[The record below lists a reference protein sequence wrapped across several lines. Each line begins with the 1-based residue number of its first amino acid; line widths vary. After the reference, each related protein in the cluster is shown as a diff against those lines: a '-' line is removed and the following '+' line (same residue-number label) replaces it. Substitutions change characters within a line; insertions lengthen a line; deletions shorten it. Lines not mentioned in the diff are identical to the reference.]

1 MKILIV
7 DDDENS
13 RVFLDRALRGQHYFV
28 ESATNGAEALG
39 KAQQW
44 HPDLIISDILMPMM
58 NGFELCR
65 RIKTDAQLRHVPF
78 IFYTATFVDQRD
90 EELAMSLGA
99 SRFIV
104 KPIDPADFLK
114 IVEEVIS
121 AREEGV
127 LSVPDRPL
135 GEMEDLCR
143 KQAEALA
150 RKLDKKVIELEK
162 ERRAL
167 QESEEYFHQLF
178 EQNQDGL
185 ILFRQSTTEII
196 DVNPSVV
203 SLYGY
208 SKEALIAN
216 GLSTFLSPDDLQKLE
231 EPLLTL
237 EKYKSFT
244 IENILTHDRNAKIIN
259 VSIRGQIIRL
269 QNKDV
274 IYCVIRD
281 ITEQIRMKKETA
293 IMQSKLIF
301 ANKMGSLGIL
311 VSSVAHEINNP
322 NNFIL
327 FNSSLLSDVW
337 KDATRI
343 LDEYQR
349 ENGEFS
355 LAGLTYAEMR
365 EAVGKLLEGVT
376 GGSQRIKAI
385 VDNLKDF
392 ARQDTAGLGGIV
404 TINKVIAASVA
415 MLNNQIKKHTR
426 NFHVEYGKDLP
437 EIRGSSQQLE
447 QVVINLLMNALEAL
461 PSTDSG
467 ILVATSYDSSSNEI
481 IVEIKDEG
489 TGIPESLLDKIT
501 EPFFTTK
508 HDSGGTGL
516 GIPISSSIIGDH
528 KGSLQFQ
535 SEPGKG
541 TRALIRLPAL
551 RDRKEG
557 GT

>member
-7 DDDENS
+7 DDDEDS
-13 RVFLDRALRGQHYFV
+13 RVFLERALGGQHYSA
-28 ESATNGAEALG
+28 ESAANGVEALE
-39 KAQQW
+39 KARQW
-44 HPDLIISDILMPMM
+44 HPDLIISDILMPVM

-78 IFYTATFVDQRD
+78 IFYTATFVDQKD
-90 EELAMSLGA
+90 EQLAIALGA

-104 KPIDPADFLK
+104 KPIDPADFIE
-114 IVEEVIS
+114 IVGEVIN
-121 AREEGV
+121 AHEKDA
-127 LSVPDRPL
+127 LSVPGRPL

-143 KQAEALA
+143 MQAEALA

-162 ERRAL
+162 ERHAL
-167 QESEEYFHQLF
+167 VESEERFHQLF
-178 EQNQDGL
+178 EQNQDAL
-185 ILFRQSTTEII
+185 ILIKQGTTEII
-196 DVNPSVV
+196 DVNPSLVG
-203 SLYGY
+203 LYGY
-208 SKEALIAN
+208 PKEALIAN
-216 GLSTFLSPDDLQKLE
+216 GLSTFFSPEDLRRFE
-231 EPLLTL
+231 ETLLTL
-237 EKYKSFT
+237 EKHETFT
-244 IENILTHDRNAKIIN
+244 IENILTHARNAKAIN
-259 VSIRGQIIRL
+259 VSIRGQFVRL

-274 IYCVIRD
+274 IHCDIKD
-281 ITEQIRMKKETA
+281 ITEQIRLKKETA

-301 ANKMGSLGIL
+301 ANKMSSLGIL

-337 KDATRI
+337 KDATRV
-343 LDEYQR
+343 LDEHQR

-355 LAGLTYAEMR
+355 LAGLTYTEMR
-365 EAVGKLLEGVT
+365 EAVGKLLKGIT
-376 GGSQRIKAI
+376 RGSQRIKAI

-404 TINKVIAASVA
+404 AINKVIAASVA
-415 MLNNQIKKHTR
+415 MLDNEIKKHTK
-426 NFHVEYGKDLP
+426 NFHVKYGKKLP

-447 QVVINLLMNALEAL
+447 QVVINLLMNAIEAL

-467 ILVATSYDSSSNEI
+467 ILVATSYDSSANEI

-489 TGIPESLLDKIT
+489 TGIPENILDRIM

-508 HDSGGTGL
+508 HDTGGTGL
-516 GIPISSSIIGDH
+516 GLPISHSIIRDH

-535 SEPGKG
+535 SEQGKG
-541 TRALIRLPAL
+541 TRTLIRLPAP
-551 RDRKEG
+551 G
-557 GT
+557 GQQGS